1 MHSTTWQRIL
11 LVCPTGSKGVTFRF
25 MELNKVISKCTKNPI
40 WLYSFFPHLVTVPR
54 RRKSLFGAE
63 ERIQISSLQ
72 WWVTIK
78 TQAWISSVTFSPG
91 NSFANTAVTLDFF
104 SNSSSSKWWFARER
118 GYPSA
123 GSEDLEEAMRRSGS
137 PSQFCSIFDTSI
149 GMVSKQLGWQSWV
162 AAGSPASSLEVNG
175 RTLCIFIDV
184 SEWANSTLLLS
195 NCFSALKKSAL
206 HFNRCHTKRYI
217 LQIQR
222 YDQDI

>member
-1 MHSTTWQRIL
+1 
-11 LVCPTGSKGVTFRF
+11 

-54 RRKSLFGAE
+54 RRKSLFGAK

-91 NSFANTAVTLDFF
+91 NSFPNTAVTLDFF

-123 GSEDLEEAMRRSGS
+123 GSEDLEGVMRQ
-137 PSQFCSIFDTSI
+137 PISILQHFRYFYRNGVQTAGLAELSRCRLP
-149 GMVSKQLGWQSWV
+149 SKQLG
-162 AAGSPASSLEVNG
+162 G
-175 RTLCIFIDV
+175 
-184 SEWANSTLLLS
+184 EW
-195 NCFSALKKSAL
+195 
-206 HFNRCHTKRYI
+206 
-217 LQIQR
+217 
-222 YDQDI
+222 